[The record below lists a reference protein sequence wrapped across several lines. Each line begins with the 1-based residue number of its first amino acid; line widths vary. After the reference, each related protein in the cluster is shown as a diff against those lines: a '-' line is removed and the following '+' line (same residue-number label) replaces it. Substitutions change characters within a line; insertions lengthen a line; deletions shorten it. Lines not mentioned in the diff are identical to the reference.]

1 MGARIPGSCLSPID
15 DLLGT
20 PGRSLPING
29 LAAVFTNII
38 SQSALIESL
47 EDNPQTWPFLC

>member
-1 MGARIPGSCLSPID
+1 MGVRIPGSYLSLID

-20 PGRSLPING
+20 PGRSLHMHG

-47 EDNPQTWPFLC
+47 EDTPQTWPFMS